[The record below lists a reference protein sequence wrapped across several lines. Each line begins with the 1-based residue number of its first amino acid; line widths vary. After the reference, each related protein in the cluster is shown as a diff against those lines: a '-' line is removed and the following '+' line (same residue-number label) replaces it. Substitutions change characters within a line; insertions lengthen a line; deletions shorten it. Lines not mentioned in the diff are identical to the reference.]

1 MRPPRACV
9 SVRRTIWAVLC
20 TLGVLSVVVSA
31 SAAPKQISIVYCS
44 DCVPF
49 HFTDKDGKP
58 AGMIIDLWHL
68 WSKKT
73 GTAIKFRAAAW
84 DKTLIEV
91 KNGAAD
97 VHAGLFFSPERNKY
111 LEYGSFLAETETHVF
126 ANKSL
131 PPITH
136 LTDLAPYKVGVL
148 AGDFVE
154 SFFRKK
160 LPQGNVVAFKNY
172 EAIMKALRNKELQVF
187 AADTPTGI
195 YHLQKAELGF
205 EFGFSSKAPLYRNKW
220 LVAAK
225 KGNRRLVA
233 AIDAGMSA
241 ITEQE
246 RKAIIEKWV
255 SLGAGAKFPLKVL
268 IYSFLAA
275 LVIIGIV
282 AILLWNRSLQS
293 QIRLRTLELEQELDE
308 HLRTGQALQVAKTE
322 ADEANAAK
330 TRFLTTV
337 SHELRTPLTAIG
349 GSLSLIAGGVA
360 GKVPDDVKELVDIAN
375 DSAKRLGR
383 LIDDILDLEKIRSSK
398 MEYRF
403 QTVELSEILE
413 TAVEANRAYAAQYG
427 VVFDINDSLP
437 RAMIRG
443 DRDRLLQVM
452 ANILSNAAKFSERGG
467 HVEIGAQRQTEYVQV
482 SVTDHGMG
490 ISEEFRDKIFGEF
503 ARSEL
508 ADIKQVKGT
517 GLGLSISKSIIESHQ
532 GSIAFE
538 SNIDRGTRFF
548 FDLPTLSDDECE
560 GVRDDA

>member
-1 MRPPRACV
+1 
-9 SVRRTIWAVLC
+9 
-20 TLGVLSVVVSA
+20 VSA